1 MTTRLLK
8 ATLLITAAGVCAPLV
23 SAPAYAT
30 HAQPPANPATAPA
43 ADAIP
48 PATRAALEKSLAAYK
63 ALSTYRDKQVTRFE
77 IKFKGG
83 PDANQPQ
90 MLDQETTVAWAAPNK
105 LAMVSPFVSIHSD
118 GTRVYC
124 SIPSIFQYTEHA
136 VPASFEPEG
145 PMDFESA
152 SPADWLAQHDVAS
165 LLMRSPTDP
174 AAALINVRSWGE
186 ARPDTLD
193 GKPGVRIAG
202 VHSEAAL
209 PGVEQPIGFSVFVAD
224 ESGLILEIRRDVTE
238 IYRESMGHGDDED
251 AVNAAPKPEL
261 ERAELVLRYSDVQVN
276 QPIPDAEF
284 VFKVGEGMKKVEQ
297 FDMRGDAGPDPQ
309 KALIGKPAPAI
320 RARMLD
326 GSDFDLASLKG
337 RIVLLDFWATWCGP
351 CVQAMPKVQKVAE
364 KFADRNVTILGVNSD
379 GGDTKKVSAFL
390 EKRKISL
397 GQVMDADGSI
407 GSAYAV
413 TGIPCMVFIDAEG
426 VVQDVHVGAGP
437 SIERE
442 LTQAIE
448 KLLRG
453 EALHTPEQIAAFRGG
468 SDHEAGVH
476 ADDAVVA
483 PGDGPVAL
491 KPIGEAMLKPGQTL
505 RAGGAWSSFQRDID
519 GDGRNELL
527 VPDAMG
533 GLTII
538 SSNGASARS
547 IRFSGVGP
555 LAVTSALP
563 ATLAGAPGWLVCG
576 TKQGPLHGQAPLVGF
591 FDADGR
597 SVWTH
602 TPDFGPSSSVQ
613 AWVEAADL
621 DGNGTTEVVVL
632 CTGYELRSVRP
643 NEFEHVSPRSVLIIL
658 DHSGGVVS
666 RRQVGQSAQGLF
678 IATPSEPGKPRPIV
692 VTGSEGVRT
701 YTFDAAAAGGQ
712 ADQE

>member
-1 MTTRLLK
+1 MSTRLFT
-8 ATLLITAAGVCAPLV
+8 ATLLITAAGLCTPLV
-23 SAPAYAT
+23 CSSAHAT
-30 HAQPPANPATAPA
+30 QQPPETPAQPA
-43 ADAIP
+43 AALP
-48 PATRAALEKSLAAYK
+48 PATRAALEKSLAAYN
-63 ALSTYRDKQVTRFE
+63 ALTTYRDKQVTRFE

-83 PDANQPQ
+83 PDADQPQ

-118 GTRVYC
+118 GTRVCC

-165 LLMRSPTDP
+165 LLMRRPTDP
-174 AAALINVRSWGE
+174 AAMLINVQSWGE
-186 ARPDTLD
+186 TRPDTLD

-209 PGVEQPIGFSVFVAD
+209 PGVEQPIRFSVFVAD
-224 ESGLILEIRRDVTE
+224 ESGLILEIRRDVTDL
-238 IYRESMGHGDDED
+238 YRESMGHGDDED
-251 AVNAAPKPEL
+251 AVGTAPKPEL
-261 ERAELVLRYSDVQVN
+261 ERAELVLRYNDVQVN

-284 VFKVGEGMKKVEQ
+284 VFKVEEGMKKVEQ

-320 RARMLD
+320 RAKMLD

-390 EKRKISL
+390 EKRKITL

-413 TGIPCMVFIDAEG
+413 TGIPCMVFIDAGG

-442 LTQAIE
+442 LTQSIE

-453 EALHTPEQIAAFRGG
+453 EPLHTPEQIAAFQGG
-468 SDHEAGVH
+468 SEHQAGHH
-476 ADDAVVA
+476 ADDAGAAQGEA
-483 PGDGPVAL
+483 PEAL
-491 KPIGEAMLKPGQTL
+491 RPIGEEMLTPGQPL
-505 RAGGAWSSFQRDID
+505 RTEGAWSSFQRDVD
-519 GDGRNELL
+519 GDGQNELL
-527 VPDAMG
+527 VPDARG
-533 GLTII
+533 GLTVI
-538 SSNGASARS
+538 SSNGASTRS

-563 ATLAGAPGWLVCG
+563 ATLAGAQGWVVCG
-576 TKQGPLHGQAPLVGF
+576 TKQSPIHRQAPLVGF

-597 SVWTH
+597 SVWAH
-602 TPDFGPSSSVQ
+602 TPDFGPMSSVQ
-613 AWVEAADL
+613 AWVDAADL

-632 CTGYELRSVRP
+632 CTGHELRSVRP
-643 NEFEHVSPRSVLIIL
+643 NEYEHVSPRSVLIIL
-658 DHSGGVVS
+658 DHSGNVVS
-666 RRQVGQSAQGLF
+666 RRRVGQSAQGLF
-678 IATPSEPGKPRPIV
+678 IAAPAEPGKPRSIV
-692 VTGSEGVRT
+692 VTGSDGVRAF
-701 YTFDAAAAGGQ
+701 TFGTAAAGGH
-712 ADQE
+712 ADPK